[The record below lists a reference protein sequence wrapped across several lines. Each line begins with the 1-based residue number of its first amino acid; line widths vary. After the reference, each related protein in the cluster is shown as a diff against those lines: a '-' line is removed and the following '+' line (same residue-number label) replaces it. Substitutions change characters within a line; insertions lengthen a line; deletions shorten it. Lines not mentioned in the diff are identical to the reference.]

1 MRPGISATFNRTVS
15 LYSTTPILGK
25 RVVKGY
31 AAISGWAFDKAFNIP
46 YFKKKLNNKSKNIK
60 NYLIDQKFVSG
71 IGNIY
76 ASEILFYSKINPLKK
91 SGKLSLKDFKK
102 LIFFSQKVLKNAIS
116 KGGSTIQNFKS
127 SYGELGSF
135 QKHFKVYDREGKK
148 CLKKRCEGIVK
159 KKVISNRSSF
169 YCNICQK
176 I

>member
-1 MRPGISATFNRTVS
+1 MWTHWAGHAPGNMPALSEDQVGWLLPLWSATEDWKRPGTG
-15 LYSTTPILGK
+15 L
-25 RVVKGY
+25 
-31 AAISGWAFDKAFNIP
+31 
-46 YFKKKLNNKSKNIK
+46 FKKSC
-60 NYLIDQKFVSG
+60 
-71 IGNIY
+71 
-76 ASEILFYSKINPLKK
+76 
-91 SGKLSLKDFKK
+91 LSLKDFKK

-176 I
+176 IWN